1 MAVDNKQIATDVLE
15 LVGGAE
21 NVAVATNCMTR
32 LRLTLKD
39 NSKADVEKIKKV
51 KGVLGCQFAGSQL
64 QVIIGQNVPKVL
76 AEFVAMSGVKQGAAV
91 DENLDAPKEKFELK
105 NLPNIILDYLSGS
118 MTQLIPLLMAGGL
131 FRTIAAVLGPT
142 MLGVLSDTDPTYTFL
157 YTTLYEATFTFIPI
171 YLGYAAAKKLGASPV
186 LGMLLGGALM
196 APSVVSVATQEGG
209 GIISVYGIQIAAANY
224 QQSVLPIILSVPVL
238 YFVEK
243 FFKKVMPDVLSTVF
257 TPFCTMI
264 VTIPIA
270 FIVLAPI
277 GNELGNLIA
286 NALFGLADLGG
297 IGILIVMAI
306 LGAFWQLFVVCGM
319 HMPVI
324 LLAQVQIIAA
334 GYDPFVFVSTNCAMA
349 AVWGCAFGAFL
360 KMKNPDEKGLALG
373 YVISAIAGGVHRACA
388 LRYPH
393 ALPSHHARYVYRRC
407 HRRCVLRPHG
417 CYLLPGRRCLQLPGL
432 HQLPAGWPD
441 EPPSGLSSVWRSPL
455 SSPLPSSLPLASP
468 KRSSPRW
475 RPKAKPFGHMRPYL
489 HDRAPS
495 GASPTGPFLQGRL
508 IGTGD
513 ARPQGLAKRRRL
525 LCQGYRERICRFAT
539 PLSNERTCR

>member
-21 NVAVATNCMTR
+21 NDSVATNCMTR

-39 NSKADVEKIKKV
+39 NNKADVEKIKKV

-76 AEFVAMSGVKQGAAV
+76 AEFVAISGVKQGAAV
-91 DENLDAPKEKFELK
+91 DENLDASKQKFELK

-142 MLGVLSDTDPTYTFL
+142 MLGVLSADDPTYTFL

-238 YFVEK
+238 YFIEK

-277 GNELGNLIA
+277 GNEIGTLIA

-297 IGILIVMAI
+297 IGILIVMAV

-360 KMKNPDEKGLALG
+360 KMKNPDEKSLAIG
-373 YVISAIAGGVHRACA
+373 YVISAIAGGVTEPA
-388 LRYPH
+388 LFGILMRF
-393 ALPSHHARYVYRRC
+393 RRTMLGMFIGGAIGA
-407 HRRCVLRPHG
+407 VF
-417 CYLLPGRRCLQLPGL
+417 
-432 HQLPAGWPD
+432 
-441 EPPSGLSSVWRSPL
+441 SGLMGVTYYPQAVPPTSW
-455 SSPLPSSLPLASP
+455 SSP
-468 KRSSPRW
+468 
-475 RPKAKPFGHMRPYL
+475 
-489 HDRAPS
+489 
-495 GASPTGPFLQGRL
+495 T
-508 IGTGD
+508 
-513 ARPQGLAKRRRL
+513 
-525 LCQGYRERICRFAT
+525 
-539 PLSNERTCR
+539 TCRVAR

>member
-196 APSVVSVATQEGG
+196 APSVVSVATQGGG
-209 GIISVYGIQIAAANY
+209 GIISVYGIQI
-224 QQSVLPIILSVPVL
+224 
-238 YFVEK
+238 
-243 FFKKVMPDVLSTVF
+243 
-257 TPFCTMI
+257 
-264 VTIPIA
+264 
-270 FIVLAPI
+270 
-277 GNELGNLIA
+277 
-286 NALFGLADLGG
+286 
-297 IGILIVMAI
+297 
-306 LGAFWQLFVVCGM
+306 
-319 HMPVI
+319 MPVI

-373 YVISAIAGGVHRACA
+373 YVISAIAGGVTEPA
-388 LRYPH
+388 LFGILMRF
-393 ALPSHHARYVYRRC
+393 RRTMLGMFIGGAIGA
-407 HRRCVLRPHG
+407 VF
-417 CYLLPGRRCLQLPGL
+417 
-432 HQLPAGWPD
+432 
-441 EPPSGLSSVWRSPL
+441 SGLMGVTYY
-455 SSPLPSSLPLASP
+455 LA
-468 KRSSPRW
+468 
-475 RPKAKPFGHMRPYL
+475 G
-489 HDRAPS
+489 
-495 GASPTGPFLQGRL
+495 GASNFLVFTNYLQGGQMNTVWA
-508 IGTGD
+508 IVGMAISFVIAT
-513 ARPQGLAKRRRL
+513 AVV
-525 LCQGYRERICRFAT
+525 FAT
-539 PLSNERTCR
+539 GFSKEELAEMEA

>member
-1 MAVDNKQIATDVLE
+1 
-15 LVGGAE
+15 
-21 NVAVATNCMTR
+21 
-32 LRLTLKD
+32 
-39 NSKADVEKIKKV
+39 
-51 KGVLGCQFAGSQL
+51 
-64 QVIIGQNVPKVL
+64 
-76 AEFVAMSGVKQGAAV
+76 MSGVKQGAAV

-196 APSVVSVATQEGG
+196 APSVVSVATQDGG

-270 FIVLAPI
+270 FIVLAPL
-277 GNELGNLIA
+277 GNEIGSLIA

-297 IGILIVMAI
+297 IGILIVMAV

-373 YVISAIAGGVHRACA
+373 YVISAIAGGVTEPA
-388 LRYPH
+388 LFGILMRF
-393 ALPSHHARYVYRRC
+393 RRTMFGMFIGGAIGA
-407 HRRCVLRPHG
+407 VF
-417 CYLLPGRRCLQLPGL
+417 
-432 HQLPAGWPD
+432 
-441 EPPSGLSSVWRSPL
+441 SGLMGVTYY
-455 SSPLPSSLPLASP
+455 LA
-468 KRSSPRW
+468 
-475 RPKAKPFGHMRPYL
+475 G
-489 HDRAPS
+489 
-495 GASPTGPFLQGRL
+495 GASNFLVFTNYLQGGQMNTVWA
-508 IGTGD
+508 IVGMAISFVIAAAVVFVSGFSKEE
-513 ARPQGLAKRRRL
+513 LA
-525 LCQGYRERICRFAT
+525 EMEA
-539 PLSNERTCR
+539 